1 MDMDYCLI
9 VTYTRED
16 KKEALIEVAE
26 KASTEK
32 VCIISF
38 LPLEGNAPRLKL
50 IDDELNRACL
60 VHAATR
66 VPGQAPGRQLAY
78 RHPGEMKRGASLQVA
93 CGGTSCSSPDEF
105 HTRPLRQQ

>member
-32 VCIISF
+32 VCMISF
-38 LPLEGNAPRLKL
+38 LPLEGNAPLLKL
-50 IDDELNRACL
+50 IDDEL
-60 VHAATR
+60 TD
-66 VPGQAPGRQLAY
+66 PGGSAPPPEYQDRLPVVSWRTGISAR
-78 RHPGEMKRGASLQVA
+78 
-93 CGGTSCSSPDEF
+93 
-105 HTRPLRQQ
+105 